1 MPHENA
7 VIIMPT
13 AAQVHTVFRA
23 LRRVPGNEVALV
35 LPASVADLASVEG
48 LDQVLTWAREQ
59 GKDVTLVGGSAQAR
73 AEAVLRGIRVATSV
87 AAWDAWLTDAR
98 RAASELQQR
107 IGARTGDDPG
117 WHVIHPAPTIEDD
130 ELPAHLAVLQPDA
143 SLPPESLP
151 ADERYEDAILAVIWQ
166 TGKLNHFSTATE

>member
-13 AAQVHTVFRA
+13 TAQLHTVFRA

-35 LPASVADLASVEG
+35 LPASVADLAAVGG

-87 AAWDAWLTDAR
+87 AAWNAWLTDAR
-98 RAASELQQR
+98 RAARELQQR
-107 IGARTGDDPG
+107 IGTHGEDDPG

-130 ELPAHLAVLQPDA
+130 DLPAHLAVLRPDA

-151 ADERYEDAILAVIWQ
+151 ADERYEGSIIAVIWQ
-166 TGKLNHFSTATE
+166 TGKLGPLSASAE